1 VMTMSSGM
9 EDVLA
14 RFGRAWGWIVAYGV
28 ASVVAGIVA
37 VIYPGA
43 TLIVIAVIFAIQLVL
58 AAIYQFVFAFA
69 IPREVGWLRAI
80 TALLAALSLVVGL
93 YLIGH
98 VGLTLIIL
106 AALLGIY
113 WIAAG
118 VIELF
123 VGFGH
128 PELSGRAWTILS
140 GVLSI
145 IAGGVVVIYPG
156 ASLVFLTL
164 VLGFWLI
171 IFGVT
176 LVARGVQLRSFAQ
189 RVGATGPK
197 ALA

>member
-1 VMTMSSGM
+1 MAAMNGGM
-9 EDVLA
+9 EEVL
-14 RFGRAWGWIVAYGV
+14 
-28 ASVVAGIVA
+28 AGIVA
-37 VIYPGA
+37 VIYPSA
-43 TLIVIAVIFAIQLVL
+43 TLVVIA
-58 AAIYQFVFAFA
+58 
-69 IPREVGWLRAI
+69 
-80 TALLAALSLVVGL
+80 
-93 YLIGH
+93 
-98 VGLTLIIL
+98 IIL

-118 VIELF
+118 MIELF

-145 IAGGVVVIYPG
+145 VAGGVVVIYPG

-176 LVARGVQLRSFAQ
+176 LVARGVQLRSFAR